1 MKQEVEK
8 KGKRFFVMIA
18 LLFIAV
24 YIVLRRRKYEYFY
37 DGISEY
43 ENSYRGYV
51 PFLLLV
57 VGLFQYCR
65 QNEMSFSYMLQYVKE
80 KLASR

>member
-1 MKQEVEK
+1 MEKEVEIRR
-8 KGKRFFVMIA
+8 KRIFIMIA
-18 LLFIAV
+18 LVFIAI

-43 ENSYRGYV
+43 ENRYRENV

-80 KLASR
+80 KLAE

>member
-1 MKQEVEK
+1 MKQEVEIR
-8 KGKRFFVMIA
+8 GKRLLVMIA
-18 LLFIAV
+18 VLFIAI
-24 YIVLRRRKYEYFY
+24 YIVLRKRKYEYFY

-43 ENSYRGYV
+43 ENRYRGNV

-65 QNEMSFSYMLQYVKE
+65 QNEMGFSPMLQYVKE
-80 KLASR
+80 KLSE

>member
-1 MKQEVEK
+1 MKQEVEIR
-8 KGKRFFVMIA
+8 GKRLLVMIA
-18 LLFIAV
+18 LMFIAI
-24 YIVLRRRKYEYFY
+24 YIVLRKRKYEYFY

-43 ENSYRGYV
+43 ENRYRGNV

-65 QNEMSFSYMLQYVKE
+65 QNEMSFSHMLQYLKE
-80 KLASR
+80 KLSE